1 MVELDTNR
9 MAERRRSVAQ
19 ALDGLFDPGTI
30 AVVGASR
37 TRGKL
42 GQAVLALLKSNGYR
56 GRIIPVN
63 PSGGEIEGLEAVRS
77 LEEIGGPI
85 DVVVLATPVGVALDA
100 LESCT
105 RLDVKVVV
113 GVTSGFSEAGEDG
126 QENELR
132 LRRIMQN
139 APFRLVGPNC
149 EGVVR
154 PASDLQLT
162 FSPMFN
168 DLRPGPVAIISQSGA
183 LAGLMALRLGER
195 GVGINAI
202 VSSGNETDLTA
213 ADLLDYLGT
222 DPQTRVVLCYVEEL
236 RDGRRFAEAAQRLTK
251 AGKHVV
257 AVKGGRSRAGS
268 RAVQSHTG
276 AMAGDDRV
284 ISAVF
289 RETGVIRAR
298 ESVAAVDAVTALA
311 AGRRP
316 AGNRVGIISVTGG
329 LGVEMTDRG
338 RIKIDDHFKPSVDGV
353 YAIGDAV
360 PGLAEATQTALS
372 RYVPFYG
379 SVSNPVDLTGVVL
392 ANPTYVGRCLEA
404 IAADPG
410 VDIAIAIITFVPD
423 QQFIEGMAEAYDSTD
438 KPILIVWTG
447 AARSNASGE
456 ALRERAVPVYDSPA
470 RAASGLA
477 ALAATTGEVS

>member
-1 MVELDTNR
+1 MAEPNTNR
-9 MAERRRSVAQ
+9 MTACRPTVAD
-19 ALDGLFDPGTI
+19 ALDGLFDPRTI

-37 TRGKL
+37 TKGKL
-42 GQAVLALLKSNGYR
+42 GQAVMALLKSNGYS
-56 GRIIPVN
+56 GTIIPVN
-63 PSGGEIEGLEAVRS
+63 PSGGEIEGLPAVRS
-77 LEEIGGPI
+77 LDEIDSPI

-100 LESCT
+100 LETCT

-113 GVTSGFSEAGEDG
+113 GVTSGFSEAGEEGHD
-126 QENELR
+126 NEER
-132 LRRIMQN
+132 LRRIMQD

-154 PASDLQLT
+154 PAADLQLT

-168 DLRPGPVAIISQSGA
+168 DLRPGPVAMISQSGA

-213 ADLLDYLGT
+213 ADLLDYLGN

-236 RDGRRFAEAAQRLTK
+236 RDGRRFSEAAQRLTQ
-251 AGKHVV
+251 AGKHIV

-329 LGVEMTDRG
+329 LGVEMTD
-338 RIKIDDHFKPSVDGV
+338 
-353 YAIGDAV
+353 
-360 PGLAEATQTALS
+360 LAESAGFEVPVLDETTQTALS

-379 SVSNPVDLTGVVL
+379 SVTNPVDLTGVVL

-404 IAADPG
+404 VAADPG

-423 QQFIEGMAEAYDSTD
+423 QQFIEALAEAFDSTD

-447 AARSNASGE
+447 SARSNASGE

-477 ALAATTGEVS
+477 ALAATTGEVI

>member
-1 MVELDTNR
+1 MSAPDTNQLP
-9 MAERRRSVAQ
+9 RRRPTVAE
-19 ALDGLFDPGTI
+19 ALDGLFDPRTI

-37 TRGKL
+37 TKGKL
-42 GQAVLALLKSNGYR
+42 GQAVLALLKSNGCR

-63 PSGGEIEGLEAVRS
+63 PAGGEIEGLPAART
-77 LEEIGGPI
+77 LQEIDGPI
-85 DVVVLATPVGVALDA
+85 DVVVLATPVDIALDA
-100 LESCT
+100 LEICAT
-105 RLDVKVVV
+105 LEVKVVV
-113 GVTSGFSEAGEDG
+113 GVTSGFSEAGEEG
-126 QENELR
+126 NENEAR
-132 LRRIMQN
+132 LRQIMRD

-154 PASDLQLT
+154 PSSDLQLT
-162 FSPMFN
+162 FSPMF
-168 DLRPGPVAIISQSGA
+168 DGLRPGPVAMISQSGA

-213 ADLLDYLGT
+213 ADLLDYLGN

-236 RDGRRFAEAAQRLTK
+236 RDGRRFAEAARRLTQ

-257 AVKGGRSRAGS
+257 VVKGGRSRAGS

-284 ISAVF
+284 ISAIF

-316 AGNRVGIISVTGG
+316 VGNRVGIISVTGG
-329 LGVEMTDRG
+329 LGVEMTDLAEVAG
-338 RIKIDDHFKPSVDGV
+338 FE
-353 YAIGDAV
+353 V
-360 PGLAEATQTALS
+360 PVLDEATQTALS

-379 SVSNPVDLTGVVL
+379 SVKNPVDLTGVVL

-404 IAADPG
+404 IAADPR
-410 VDIAIAIITFVPD
+410 VDIAVAIITFVPD
-423 QQFIEGMAEAYDSTD
+423 QQFIDALAEAYDGTD

-477 ALAATTGEVS
+477 ALMAMQGEVA

>member
-213 ADLLDYLGT
+213 ADLLDYLGN

-236 RDGRRFAEAAQRLTK
+236 RDGRRFVEVARQLAK

-268 RAVQSHTG
+268 R
-276 AMAGDDRV
+276 
-284 ISAVF
+284 
-289 RETGVIRAR
+289 
-298 ESVAAVDAVTALA
+298 
-311 AGRRP
+311 
-316 AGNRVGIISVTGG
+316 
-329 LGVEMTDRG
+329 
-338 RIKIDDHFKPSVDGV
+338 
-353 YAIGDAV
+353 
-360 PGLAEATQTALS
+360 
-372 RYVPFYG
+372 
-379 SVSNPVDLTGVVL
+379 
-392 ANPTYVGRCLEA
+392 
-404 IAADPG
+404 
-410 VDIAIAIITFVPD
+410 
-423 QQFIEGMAEAYDSTD
+423 
-438 KPILIVWTG
+438 
-447 AARSNASGE
+447 
-456 ALRERAVPVYDSPA
+456 
-470 RAASGLA
+470 
-477 ALAATTGEVS
+477 

>member
-1 MVELDTNR
+1 MAEPSTNR
-9 MAERRRSVAQ
+9 LSDPRPSVAD
-19 ALDGLFDPGTI
+19 ALDRLFAPRTI

-37 TRGKL
+37 TKGKL
-42 GQAVLALLKSNGYR
+42 GQAVLALLRSNGYQ

-63 PSGGEIEGLEAVRS
+63 PSGGEIEGLAAVRT
-77 LEEIGGPI
+77 LQDIDGPI
-85 DVVVLATPVGVALDA
+85 DVVVLATPVNIALDA
-100 LESCT
+100 LEICT

-113 GVTSGFSEAGEDG
+113 GVTSGFSEAGTDG
-126 QENELR
+126 HENEAR
-132 LRRIMQN
+132 LRRIMED
-139 APFRLVGPNC
+139 ARFRLIGPNC

-154 PASDLQLT
+154 PEANLQLT

-168 DLRPGPVAIISQSGA
+168 DLRPGPVAMISQSGA

-195 GVGINAI
+195 GVGINTI

-213 ADLLDYLGT
+213 ADLLDYLGG

-236 RDGRRFAEAAQRLTK
+236 RAGRRFAEVARRLSQ

-257 AVKGGRSRAGS
+257 VVKGGRSRAGS
-268 RAVQSHTG
+268 RAVRSHTG

-289 RETGVIRAR
+289 RETGIIRAR

-316 AGNRVGIISVTGG
+316 GGNRVGIISVTGG
-329 LGVEMTDRG
+329 LGVEMTD
-338 RIKIDDHFKPSVDGV
+338 
-353 YAIGDAV
+353 
-360 PGLAEATQTALS
+360 LAESAGFEVPVLAETTQTALS

-379 SVSNPVDLTGVVL
+379 SVKNPVDLTGVVL
-392 ANPTYVGRCLEA
+392 ANPTYVGRCLA
-404 IAADPG
+404 AVVADPG

-423 QQFIEGMAEAYDSTD
+423 QQFIAALAQAYDGTD
-438 KPILIVWTG
+438 KPVLIVWTG
-447 AARSNASGE
+447 ALRSNASGE
-456 ALRERAVPVYDSPA
+456 SLRDRAVPVYDSPA

-477 ALAATTGEVS
+477 ALIPTHGEVA

>member
-1 MVELDTNR
+1 MAGLHTNQSVGSR
-9 MAERRRSVAQ
+9 LSVAE
-19 ALDGLFDPGTI
+19 ALDGLFDPRTI

-37 TRGKL
+37 TKGKL
-42 GQAVLALLKSNGYR
+42 GQAVLALLKSNGYS
-56 GRIIPVN
+56 GKIIPVN
-63 PSGGEIEGLEAVRS
+63 PSGGEIEGLPAVRS
-77 LEEIGGPI
+77 LEEIEDPI
-85 DVVVLATPVGVALDA
+85 DVVILATPVSVALDA
-100 LESCT
+100 LEVCT

-126 QENELR
+126 HENEAR
-132 LRRIMQN
+132 LRRIMQD

-168 DLRPGPVAIISQSGA
+168 GLRPGPVAMISQSGA
-183 LAGLMALRLGER
+183 LAGLMALRLGDR
-195 GVGINAI
+195 GVGINTI

-213 ADLLDYLGT
+213 ADLLDYLGN

-236 RDGRRFAEAAQRLTK
+236 RDGRRFAEAAQRLIK

-329 LGVEMTDRG
+329 LGVEMTDLAESAG
-338 RIKIDDHFKPSVDGV
+338 FE
-353 YAIGDAV
+353 V
-360 PGLAEATQTALS
+360 PVLAEATQTALS

-392 ANPTYVGRCLEA
+392 TNPTYVGRCLEA
-404 IAADPG
+404 VAADPG

-423 QQFIEGMAEAYDSTD
+423 QQFIEALAEAYGATD
-438 KPILIVWTG
+438 KPVLIVWTG
-447 AARSNASGE
+447 SSRSSASGDS
-456 ALRERAVPVYDSPA
+456 LRDRAVPVYDSPA
-470 RAASGLA
+470 RAASGLS
-477 ALAATTGEVS
+477 ALMAMNGEVA

>member
-1 MVELDTNR
+1 MFFHLTEESVPEPNTNQMTTPR
-9 MAERRRSVAQ
+9 PTVGQ
-19 ALDGLFDPGTI
+19 ALDGLFDPRTI

-37 TRGKL
+37 TKGKL
-42 GQAVLALLKSNGYR
+42 GQAVLALLKSNGYS

-63 PSGGEIEGLEAVRS
+63 PSGGEIEGLPAVRS
-77 LEEIGGPI
+77 LDEIDSPI

-100 LESCT
+100 LETCT

-126 QENELR
+126 HENEER
-132 LRRIMQN
+132 LRRIMQD

-168 DLRPGPVAIISQSGA
+168 DLRPGPVAMISQSGA

-213 ADLLDYLGT
+213 ADLLDYLGN

-236 RDGRRFAEAAQRLTK
+236 RDGRRFAEAAQRLTR

-257 AVKGGRSRAGS
+257 AVKSGRSRAGS

-276 AMAGDDRV
+276 AMAGDDR
-284 ISAVF
+284 
-289 RETGVIRAR
+289 
-298 ESVAAVDAVTALA
+298 DQ
-311 AGRRP
+311 
-316 AGNRVGIISVTGG
+316 
-329 LGVEMTDRG
+329 RG
-338 RIKIDDHFKPSVDGV
+338 
-353 YAIGDAV
+353 
-360 PGLAEATQTALS
+360 LS
-372 RYVPFYG
+372 R
-379 SVSNPVDLTGVVL
+379 N
-392 ANPTYVGRCLEA
+392 RCH
-404 IAADPG
+404 PC
-410 VDIAIAIITFVPD
+410 P
-423 QQFIEGMAEAYDSTD
+423 
-438 KPILIVWTG
+438 
-447 AARSNASGE
+447 
-456 ALRERAVPVYDSPA
+456 
-470 RAASGLA
+470 
-477 ALAATTGEVS
+477 

>member
-1 MVELDTNR
+1 M
-9 MAERRRSVAQ
+9 
-19 ALDGLFDPGTI
+19 FDPETI

-42 GQAVLALLKSNGYR
+42 GQQVLALLRSNGYA

-63 PSGGEIEGLEAVRS
+63 PSGGEIEGLPAARS
-77 LEEIGGPI
+77 LEEIDCPI
-85 DVVVLATPVGVALDA
+85 DVVILATPVNIALDA
-100 LESCT
+100 LETCA
-105 RLDVKVVV
+105 RLDVKAVV
-113 GVTSGFSEAGEDG
+113 GVTSGFSEAGGDG
-126 QENELR
+126 HANEAR
-132 LRRIMQN
+132 LRRILRD
-139 APFRLVGPNC
+139 APFRLIGPNC

-154 PASDLQLT
+154 PAANLQLT

-168 DLRPGPVAIISQSGA
+168 GLRPGPVAMISQSGA

-202 VSSGNETDLTA
+202 VSSGNESDLTA
-213 ADLLDYLGT
+213 ADLLEHLGN
-222 DPQTRVVLCYVEEL
+222 DPQTAVVLCYVEEL
-236 RDGRRFAEAAQRLTK
+236 RDGRRFAEAARRLVQ

-284 ISAVF
+284 ISAIF
-289 RETGVIRAR
+289 RETGVIRAQ

-329 LGVEMTDRG
+329 LGVEMTD
-338 RIKIDDHFKPSVDGV
+338 
-353 YAIGDAV
+353 
-360 PGLAEATQTALS
+360 LAESAGFEVPVLAETTQQALS
-372 RYVPFYG
+372 QYVPFYG
-379 SVSNPVDLTGVVL
+379 SVTNPVDLTGVVL
-392 ANPTYVGRCLEA
+392 ANPTYVGRCLA
-404 IAADPG
+404 AVAADPG

-423 QQFIEGMAEAYDSTD
+423 QQFIEALAEAYEGTD
-438 KPILIVWTG
+438 KPVLIVWTG
-447 AARSNASGE
+447 AARSSASGDS
-456 ALRERAVPVYDSPA
+456 LRDRAVPVYDSPA
-470 RAASGLA
+470 RAASGLT
-477 ALAATTGEVS
+477 ALLPMKGEVR

>member
-1 MVELDTNR
+1 MAGLHTNQSVGSR
-9 MAERRRSVAQ
+9 LSVAE
-19 ALDGLFDPGTI
+19 ALDGLFDPRTI

-37 TRGKL
+37 TKGKL
-42 GQAVLALLKSNGYR
+42 GQAVLALLKSNGYS
-56 GRIIPVN
+56 GKIIPVN
-63 PSGGEIEGLEAVRS
+63 PSGGEIEGLPAVRS
-77 LEEIGGPI
+77 LEEIEDPI
-85 DVVVLATPVGVALDA
+85 DVVILATPVSVALDA
-100 LESCT
+100 LEVCT

-126 QENELR
+126 HENEAR
-132 LRRIMQN
+132 LRRIMQD

-168 DLRPGPVAIISQSGA
+168 GLRPGPVAMISQSGA
-183 LAGLMALRLGER
+183 LAGLMALRLGDR
-195 GVGINAI
+195 GVGINTI

-213 ADLLDYLGT
+213 ADLLDYLGN

-236 RDGRRFAEAAQRLTK
+236 RDGRRFAEAAQRLIK

-298 ESVAAVDAVTALA
+298 ESVAAVDAV
-311 AGRRP
+311 RK
-316 AGNRVGIISVTGG
+316 SV
-329 LGVEMTDRG
+329 V
-338 RIKIDDHFKPSVDGV
+338 
-353 YAIGDAV
+353 
-360 PGLAEATQTALS
+360 
-372 RYVPFYG
+372 
-379 SVSNPVDLTGVVL
+379 
-392 ANPTYVGRCLEA
+392 
-404 IAADPG
+404 
-410 VDIAIAIITFVPD
+410 
-423 QQFIEGMAEAYDSTD
+423 
-438 KPILIVWTG
+438 
-447 AARSNASGE
+447 
-456 ALRERAVPVYDSPA
+456 
-470 RAASGLA
+470 
-477 ALAATTGEVS
+477 